1 MNRFIIT
8 SGIFEGTS
16 FLGSVKNNRV
26 FNTETIGQSYP
37 IENCLQIGDN
47 VEIIKPFPNLNL
59 TGKTGKVV
67 EFSAFNN
74 PIFYIEIEGKRTAC
88 LSEYIKVIN
97 PNN

>member
-1 MNRFIIT
+1 MKYQVT
-8 SGIFEGTS
+8 SGIFEGTIFNGCVQS
-16 FLGSVKNNRV
+16 NRV
-26 FNTETIGQSYP
+26 LNTDTIGQSYP